1 MVERSHDHWLCWRL
15 SACSPVRLQQQ
26 LSVLQEVLQ
35 FCLLSVNQ
43 SEPSVE
49 LRPRPPCSD
58 QTSELEP
65 LRLWVTWSHG
75 DRFQLQVPTSADAG
89 GRVLLPHGLCPP
101 RAGE

>member
-1 MVERSHDHWLCWRL
+1 MVERSHDHWLWWRL

-43 SEPSVE
+43 SEPSLE

-58 QTSELEP
+58 HTSELEP

-75 DRFQLQVPTSADAG
+75 DRFQLQVGHQLMLAAASSCFTLS
-89 GRVLLPHGLCPP
+89 VPP
-101 RAGE
+101 SR